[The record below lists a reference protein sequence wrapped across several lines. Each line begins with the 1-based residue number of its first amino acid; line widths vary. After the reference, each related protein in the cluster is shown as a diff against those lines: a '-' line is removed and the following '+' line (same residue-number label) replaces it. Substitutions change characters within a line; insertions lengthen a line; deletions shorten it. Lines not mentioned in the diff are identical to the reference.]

1 MEFFE
6 VKIKYDKVLDNGAHG
21 AVTETYAMDA
31 MSFTEAEA
39 MITEH
44 ITPFITGEFIVKA
57 IKRAQYHELI
67 KCGGE
72 KYFLVK
78 YNIVTIDERS
88 GKEKKQLIQVLFQA
102 ETIDIAKDEARKEMD
117 KSLVDYELVCV
128 KETPI
133 VEMLTH

>member
-6 VKIKYDKVLDNGAHG
+6 VKIKYDKVLDNGAQG

-39 MITEH
+39 MMIEY
-44 ITPFITGEFIVKA
+44 ITPFLTGGYVIKA
-57 IKRAQYHELI
+57 IKRAQYHDLI
-67 KCGGE
+67 KAGE
-72 KYFLVK
+72 EKFFLVK
-78 YNIVTIDERS
+78 YNIITIDEKS
-88 GKEKKQLIQVLFQA
+88 GNEKKTLIQVLFQA
-102 ETIDIAKDEARKEMD
+102 DTIDEAKDAARKEMG

-133 VEMLTH
+133 IEMLTH

>member
-6 VKIKYDKVLDNGAHG
+6 VKIKYDKILDTGADG
-21 AVTETYAMDA
+21 TVTETYAMEA
-31 MSFTEAEA
+31 LSFTEAEA
-39 MITEH
+39 IMTKY
-44 ITPFITGEFIVKA
+44 ITPFITGDFIVKA

-67 KCGGE
+67 KAGE
-72 KYFLVK
+72 EKFFLVK
-78 YNIVTIDERS
+78 YNLITIDERS
-88 GKEKKQLIQVLFQA
+88 GKEKKQLIQVLLQA
-102 ETIDIAKDEARKEMD
+102 DTIDAAKDAARKEMD

>member
-6 VKIKYDKVLDNGAHG
+6 VTIKYDKVLDTGAQG
-21 AVTETYAMDA
+21 TVTETYAMDA

-39 MITEH
+39 MMTEY
-44 ITPFITGEFIVKA
+44 ITPFITGEFTVKA

-67 KCGGE
+67 KCGGD
-72 KYFLVK
+72 KFFLVK
-78 YNIVTIDERS
+78 YNIITIDERT

-102 ETIDIAKDEARKEMD
+102 ESIDVAKDEARKEMG

>member
-6 VKIKYDKVLDNGAHG
+6 VKIKYDKVKDDGIEG

-31 MSFTEAEA
+31 MSFTEAET
-39 MITEH
+39 MMNEYIQ
-44 ITPFITGEFIVKA
+44 PFITGEFMVKA

-67 KCGGE
+67 KCGGD
-72 KYFLVK
+72 KFFLVK

-102 ETIDIAKDEARKEMD
+102 ETIDIAKDEARKEMG
-117 KSLVDYELVCV
+117 KSFVDYELVCV

>member
-6 VKIKYDKVLDNGAHG
+6 VKIKYDKVLDTGAQG
-21 AVTETYAMDA
+21 TVTETYAMDA

-39 MITEH
+39 IMNEYIQ
-44 ITPFITGEFIVKA
+44 PFITGEFIVKA

-67 KCGGE
+67 KCGGD
-72 KYFLVK
+72 KFFLVK

-102 ETIDIAKDEARKEMD
+102 ETIDIAKDEARKEMG